1 MFEVLQNGTKIMLVS
16 VEFLLY
22 CIGEP
27 QHRRRRMKNQDFR
40 WIPEKKDTAPL
51 SKVEVFILG
60 VFVFALYF
68 FIFLTIFSGM
78 WN

>member
-1 MFEVLQNGTKIMLVS
+1 
-16 VEFLLY
+16 
-22 CIGEP
+22 
-27 QHRRRRMKNQDFR
+27 MKNQDFR

-60 VFVFALYF
+60 VIVFALYF